1 MNWNKVIENRV
12 AKSGIITLDLVD
24 FIPSGNQ
31 YVVDMKDFMQD
42 GLILRE
48 KDFRL
53 RIKEKDWSEF
63 QDSFVAVSNSSDGI
77 IPLWAYML
85 ISSALQP
92 YSSLVVRGN
101 KSHLKGALLKRS
113 IEAIDESEYKD
124 KRVIIKGCGKES
136 IPESAY
142 IAITQKLQPVVRSL
156 MFGEACSTV
165 PVFKA

>member
-1 MNWNKVIENRV
+1 VIENRV
-12 AKSGIITLDLVD
+12 AKSKIITLDLVD
-24 FIPSGNQ
+24 FIPKGNQ
-31 YVVDMKDFMQD
+31 YVIDLKDFMQD

-48 KDFRL
+48 KEFRL
-53 RIKEKDWSEF
+53 NIKEKDWSEF
-63 QDSFVAVSNSSDGI
+63 QDGFVAVTNSSEGI

-92 YSSLVVRGN
+92 YASFVVRGN

-113 IEAIDESEYKD
+113 IEAINESEYID

-142 IAITQKLQPVVRSL
+142 INITQKLQPVVRSL

-165 PVFKA
+165 PVFKKSS

>member
-1 MNWNKVIENRV
+1 MIENRV

-24 FIPSGNQ
+24 FIPSGSK
-31 YVVDMKDFMQD
+31 YIVDIKDFMQD

-63 QDSFVAVSNSSDGI
+63 QDGFVAVSNSSDGI

-92 YSSLVVRGN
+92 YSSFIVRGN
-101 KSHLKGALLKRS
+101 KSHLKGALLKRA

-165 PVFKA
+165 PVYKKK

>member
-1 MNWNKVIENRV
+1 MIENRV

-24 FIPSGNQ
+24 FIPSGSQ
-31 YVVDMKDFMQD
+31 YVVDIKDFMQD

-63 QDSFVAVSNSSDGI
+63 QDGFVAVSNSSDGI

-136 IPESAY
+136 IPESAF

>member
-1 MNWNKVIENRV
+1 VIENRV

-24 FIPSGNQ
+24 FIPSGSQ
-31 YVVDMKDFMQD
+31 YVVDIKDFMQD

-63 QDSFVAVSNSSDGI
+63 QDGFVAVSNSSDGI

-136 IPESAY
+136 IPESAF

>member
-1 MNWNKVIENRV
+1 M
-12 AKSGIITLDLVD
+12 D
-24 FIPSGNQ
+24 FIPPGKQ
-31 YVVDMKDFMQD
+31 QVLDIKDFMQE

-63 QDSFVAVSNSSDGI
+63 QDGFVAVTNSSDGI

-85 ISSALQP
+85 ISSALHP

-101 KSHLKGALLKRS
+101 KSHLKGALLRRS
-113 IEAIDESEYKD
+113 IEAIDESEFKD
-124 KRVIIKGCGKES
+124 KRVVVKGCGKES

-142 IAITQKLQPVVRSL
+142 IAITQKLQPVVKSL

-165 PVFKA
+165 PVFKAK

>member
-1 MNWNKVIENRV
+1 MIENRV
-12 AKSGIITLDLVD
+12 KKSGIITLDLVD
-24 FIPSGNQ
+24 FIPTGNQ
-31 YVVDMKDFMQD
+31 YVLDIKDFMQE

-63 QDSFVAVSNSSDGI
+63 QDGFVAVTNSSDGI

-85 ISSALQP
+85 ISSALHP

-101 KSHLKGALLKRS
+101 KSHLKGALLRRS
-113 IEAIDESEYKD
+113 IEAIDESEFKD
-124 KRVIIKGCGKES
+124 KRVVVKGCGKES

-142 IAITQKLQPVVRSL
+142 IAITQKLQPVVKSL

-165 PVFKA
+165 PVFKAK

>member
-1 MNWNKVIENRV
+1 MIENRV
-12 AKSGIITLDLVD
+12 EKSGIITLDLVD
-24 FIPSGNQ
+24 FIPPGNQ
-31 YVVDMKDFMQD
+31 HVVDVKDFMHE

-63 QDSFVAVSNSSDGI
+63 QDGFVAVTNSSDGI

-85 ISSALQP
+85 ISSALHP

-101 KSHLKGALLKRS
+101 KSHLKGALLRRS
-113 IEAIDESEYKD
+113 IEAIDESEFKD
-124 KRVIIKGCGKES
+124 KRVVVKGCGKES

-142 IAITQKLQPVVRSL
+142 IAITQKLQPVVKSL

-165 PVFKA
+165 PVFKAK

>member
-1 MNWNKVIENRV
+1 MIENRV
-12 AKSGIITLDLVD
+12 EKSGIITLDLVD
-24 FIPSGNQ
+24 FIPPGKQ
-31 YVVDMKDFMQD
+31 HVLDIKDFMQE

-63 QDSFVAVSNSSDGI
+63 QDGFVAVTNSSDGI

-85 ISSALQP
+85 ISSALHP

-101 KSHLKGALLKRS
+101 KSHLKGALLRRS
-113 IEAIDESEYKD
+113 IEAIDESEFKD
-124 KRVIIKGCGKES
+124 KRVVVKGCGKES

-142 IAITQKLQPVVRSL
+142 IAITQKLQPVVKSL

-165 PVFKA
+165 PVFKAK

>member
-1 MNWNKVIENRV
+1 MIENRV
-12 AKSGIITLDLVD
+12 EKSGIITLDLVD
-24 FIPSGNQ
+24 FIPPGNQ
-31 YVVDMKDFMQD
+31 HVVDVKDFMHE

-63 QDSFVAVSNSSDGI
+63 QDGFVAVANSSDGI

-101 KSHLKGALLKRS
+101 KSHLKGALLRRS
-113 IEAIDESEYKD
+113 IEAIDETDFKD
-124 KRVIIKGCGKES
+124 KRVVIKGCGKES

-142 IAITQKLQPVVRSL
+142 IAITQKLQPVVKSL

-165 PVFKA
+165 PVFKAK

>member
-1 MNWNKVIENRV
+1 MIENRV
-12 AKSGIITLDLVD
+12 EKSGIITLDLVD
-24 FIPSGNQ
+24 FIPPGNQ
-31 YVVDMKDFMQD
+31 HVVDVKDFMHE

-63 QDSFVAVSNSSDGI
+63 QDGFVAVTNSSEGI

-101 KSHLKGALLKRS
+101 KSHLKGALLRRS
-113 IEAIDESEYKD
+113 IEAIDETDFKD
-124 KRVIIKGCGKES
+124 KRVVIKGCGKEF

-142 IAITQKLQPVVRSL
+142 IAITQKLQPVVKSL

-165 PVFKA
+165 PVFKAK